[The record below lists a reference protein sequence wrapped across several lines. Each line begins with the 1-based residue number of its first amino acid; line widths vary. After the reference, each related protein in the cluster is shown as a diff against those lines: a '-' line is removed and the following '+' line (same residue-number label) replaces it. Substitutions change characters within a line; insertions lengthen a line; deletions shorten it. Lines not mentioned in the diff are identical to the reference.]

1 MNAAAN
7 KPLARTS
14 PISSPHMRRRCR
26 GAIGKCPLWPLQP
39 AYVGQL
45 RAACRSRPPRGYRAF
60 VYRDGREKP
69 SCALFTDGRELDHH
83 FRAPART
90 LRWWGIF
97 VIFCNGDIS
106 LVARLQPT
114 CYTYDPRCTM
124 PYYTYDSFQS
134 YSIICRLPC
143 LLQRLALPIGCLLK
157 VTRLGPKGHHRF
169 RICIPQ
175 SLAHVV
181 AYIGNI

>member
-1 MNAAAN
+1 MPWALREVLLIAEAMLNPMRHARFSNVSKAQDEGNSSAGAHHGRTGVGS
-7 KPLARTS
+7 PLPSARKDVT
-14 PISSPHMRRRCR
+14 
-26 GAIGKCPLWPLQP
+26 L
-39 AYVGQL
+39 VG
-45 RAACRSRPPRGYRAF
+45 YF
-60 VYRDGREKP
+60 RD
-69 SCALFTDGRELDHH
+69 
-83 FRAPART
+83 
-90 LRWWGIF
+90 
-97 VIFCNGDIS
+97 FCNGDIS

-124 PYYTYDSFQS
+124 PCYTYDSFQS

-143 LLQRLALPIGCLLK
+143 PLQRLALPIGCLLK